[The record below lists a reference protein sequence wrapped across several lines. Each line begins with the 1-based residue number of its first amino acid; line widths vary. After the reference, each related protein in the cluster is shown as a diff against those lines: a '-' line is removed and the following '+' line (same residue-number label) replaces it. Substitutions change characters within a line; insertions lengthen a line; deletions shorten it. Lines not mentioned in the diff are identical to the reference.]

1 MIYTYSVS
9 VVRIKL
15 YLHCKFVKLENNRFD
30 LTLRIDYWSNT
41 KQMARKTKAKQ
52 PTKRRTALTKERVL
66 KAAIQLADKSGI
78 ESLSMRKLA
87 QKLKVEAMSIY
98 NHVTNK
104 DEILDGLVDMIVGEI
119 ELPTEVGGWRAGMRR
134 RAISAREVFG
144 RHPWAI
150 TVMESRS
157 NPGPTTL
164 QYYEAVIACLRKA
177 GFSIAMAAH
186 AFSVLDSYIYGFAM
200 QELKLPFDNTD
211 ELADV
216 AENILKQMPANEYP
230 YFTELTVEHVLKPGY
245 DYGNEFEF
253 GLDLILDGLE
263 RIRGKA

>member
-1 MIYTYSVS
+1 
-9 VVRIKL
+9 
-15 YLHCKFVKLENNRFD
+15 
-30 LTLRIDYWSNT
+30 
-41 KQMARKTKAKQ
+41 MAKKKKAKQ

-66 KAAIQLADKSGI
+66 NAAVMLADKNGL

-87 QKLKVEAMSIY
+87 EKLKVEAMSLY
-98 NHVTNK
+98 NHVANK
-104 DEILDGLVDMIVGEI
+104 DEILDGLVDIIVGEI
-119 ELPTEVGGWRAGMRR
+119 ELPTDADDWRAGMRR
-134 RAISAREVFG
+134 RAVSAREVFG

-164 QYYEAVIACLRKA
+164 RYYEAVIACLRKA

-200 QELKLPFDNTD
+200 QELKLPFDNSG
-211 ELADV
+211 ELAGV
-216 AENILKQMPANEYP
+216 AENILEQMPANEYP

-253 GLDLILDGLE
+253 GLDLILDGLDRVRE
-263 RIRGKA
+263 KA

>member
-1 MIYTYSVS
+1 
-9 VVRIKL
+9 
-15 YLHCKFVKLENNRFD
+15 
-30 LTLRIDYWSNT
+30 
-41 KQMARKTKAKQ
+41 MAKAKQ
-52 PTKRRTALTKERVL
+52 RSKRRISLGKDRVL
-66 KAAIQLADKSGI
+66 NAAIKLADKSGI

-87 QKLKVEAMSIY
+87 QKLKVEAMSLY
-98 NHVTNK
+98 NHVANK
-104 DEILDGLVDMIVGEI
+104 DEILDGIVDRIVGEI
-119 ELPTEVGGWRAGMRR
+119 DLPADTDDWRAGMRR

-164 QYYEAVIACLRKA
+164 RYYEAVIACLRKA
-177 GFSIAMAAH
+177 GFSLALAAH

-200 QELKLPFDNTD
+200 QELKLPFDNSD

-216 AENILKQMPANEYP
+216 AENILEQMPANE
-230 YFTELTVEHVLKPGY
+230 FK
-245 DYGNEFEF
+245 F

-263 RIRGKA
+263 QVRGNNR